1 MPEGAPR
8 LLSPWV
14 RVTVLLALLTLA
26 ASDRALTLWAG
37 ACAAALALGGLLI
50 GPLLD
55 ALAVSQSLDPGEV
68 FAGEAPR
75 VHLRVTNRSVL
86 PLPALRC
93 EIGLPRRLGQLP
105 PRWLAGLAPGETLEA
120 TFRLRAGARGVYH
133 LGSVALEAGDWFGLW
148 RRQGTVDTPL
158 WLTVYPRPLPAHVLP
173 PPPQLPAGERH
184 RPSSPFRAWEP
195 AGLRPYRRGDPL
207 RWIAWKASAHQGDL
221 VVRVFPPVRDRA
233 HLLVLDLRLS
243 TWPEAAHAQWVERA
257 LSLAAAW
264 TLQAGER
271 DEALGLYAWGAAVRF
286 RPEQPPV
293 ERQGTRARSPARP
306 AAEAGGTVGRHAE
319 GAPVGAGTLALSPA
333 GAPGRGAVDLPARR
347 GARQRREVLRALALL
362 HPADGPAFARGA
374 LAAMRRSPGSGVL
387 WICGRADAD
396 VFAAAAAGARAG
408 HAVALVVAG
417 GGLPPDPPTGV
428 SVWPLPLE
436 EVGDA

>member
-1 MPEGAPR
+1 M
-8 LLSPWV
+8 LSPWV

-37 ACAAALALGGLLI
+37 ACAAALALGGLLL

-68 FAGEAPR
+68 FAGEASR

-93 EIGLPRRLGQLP
+93 EIGLPRRLGKRP

-133 LGSVALEAGDWFGLW
+133 LGSVAVEVGDWFGLW
-148 RRQGTVDTPL
+148 RRQGSVDAPL
-158 WLTVYPRPLPAHVLP
+158 WLTVYPRPLPAQVLP
-173 PPPQLPAGERH
+173 PAPQLPAGERR

-233 HLLVLDLRLS
+233 HILVLDLRLS
-243 TWPEAAHAQWVERA
+243 TWPEAARAQWVERA

-286 RPEQPPV
+286 RPEQPHEEP
-293 ERQGTRARSPARP
+293 RGTRARSGARL
-306 AAEAGGTVGRHAE
+306 AAKGG
-319 GAPVGAGTLALSPA
+319 GAGVPA
-333 GAPGRGAVDLPARR
+333 GADTPAPASVGALGPAAVDLPARR

-374 LAAMRRSPGSGVL
+374 LTAMRRSPGSGVL
-387 WICGRADAD
+387 WICGRVDGD

-417 GGLPPDPPTGV
+417 GGLPPDPPAGV

-436 EVGDA
+436 EVGQP